1 MEREFA
7 ELAHGE
13 LLGALASG
21 EGTTVLTPN
30 RRLAQALRSD
40 FDQAQAASG
49 RASWPTADILP
60 FDAFVRRVW
69 DEALYA
75 LPGGRVPLM
84 LSPAQ
89 EQALWEEAIA
99 GSRHGGALASPAAA
113 ASHCRRAWTLAHAW
127 NLADPLP
134 RHESGEDAQAFNEWA
149 ARYARATRERGMT
162 DEARL
167 AGVVAA
173 FLQEPGVNRPAHL
186 VLYGFDLLT
195 PQQRSL
201 VEALQAL
208 GIVPRASRAPARE
221 ARASRRS
228 FATTREEWEEIACW
242 ARARLESNPGARIG
256 IVVPDLAQSRE
267 RVTRVLA
274 RVLRPVHPMEKGPLP
289 FDLSLGLGLDR
300 YPMVADALG
309 ILRLCGREVA
319 LEEAS
324 RLVRSPFLGA
334 GQAEASARARADAA
348 LRERAALTISLESL
362 GRLAAVSH
370 GPRAA
375 SLLDRLSDLAE
386 FRRASMF
393 GAKPAS
399 EWARAFSEALRVAGF
414 PGDRS
419 LDSSEM
425 QLLDK
430 WHDLLGDFAAL
441 ERVTGKMKHS
451 EACARLERMARETL
465 FQAEALE
472 APVRVLGILESAGL
486 AFDHLWISG
495 LTDEAWPLPARPNP
509 FLPVALQRRAGIPHS
524 DAALSLEL
532 DRRLTAGWLRA
543 AGEVVV
549 SHARTHQ
556 ESELAA
562 SPLIA
567 HLPQATREELAVPAY
582 PTLREAMRGTAKLER
597 VTDTHGPEPASLV
610 RSGGTSLFKDQA
622 ACPFRAFAQ
631 HRLAARELAAPQPG
645 LAAHERGTLV
655 HEMLRGTWEA
665 IGSRARLVALAPG
678 EKESLLEASATAA
691 IAVLRRRRADVLS
704 GRFERMEQRRLV
716 AIARDWLEVEA
727 GRTDFEMIAVERKTP
742 VTFGGLTVEARID
755 REDRLAD
762 GGRVVIDYKTGK
774 ARANIAAWG
783 GPRPDDPQLPMYA
796 LASGED
802 VRALAFAQVLPG
814 AMQFCGLAMEAG
826 MLPKV
831 TPPDKA
837 SKRLALPQEWA
848 ALTAQWRRAIE
859 GLAGEF
865 RAGDAR
871 VSPKSGAKTC
881 ELCAQK
887 PFCRIAASA
896 RMPEE
901 AGEAE

>member
-1 MEREFA
+1 MERQFA

-13 LLGALASG
+13 LLAALAS
-21 EGTTVLTPN
+21 EGGATVLTPN
-30 RRLAQALRSD
+30 RRLAQSLRAD
-40 FDQAQAASG
+40 FDRAQSASG
-49 RASWPTADILP
+49 RDSWPTADILP
-60 FDAFVRRVW
+60 FEAFVRRVW

-75 LPGGRVPLM
+75 LPGGRVPLL

-113 ASHCRRAWTLAHAW
+113 ATQCRRAWTLAHAW
-127 NLADPLP
+127 SLAEELS
-134 RHESGEDAQAFNEWA
+134 RYEFGEDAQAFSEWS
-149 ARYARATRERGMT
+149 ARYARATRERAMT

-167 AGVVAA
+167 AGVVAS
-173 FLQEPGVNRPAHL
+173 FLDESGVNRPVQL
-186 VLYGFDLLT
+186 VLYGFDLVT
-195 PQQRSL
+195 PQQRGL
-201 VEALQAL
+201 VEALQARGTAVGRSQAL
-208 GIVPRASRAPARE
+208 PRR
-221 ARASRRS
+221 ARAVRRA
-228 FATTREEWEEIACW
+228 FATVKEEWEEVACW
-242 ARARLESNPGARIG
+242 ARARLEAHPGARIG
-256 IVVPDLAQSRE
+256 IVVPDLAQSRN
-267 RVTRVLA
+267 RVMRALA
-274 RVLRPVHPMEKGPLP
+274 RVLRPGHPMQRGPLP

-300 YPMVADALG
+300 YPMMADALG

-324 RLVRSPFLGA
+324 RLVRSPFFGA
-334 GQAEASARARADAA
+334 GQAEAAARARADAA

-393 GAKPAS
+393 GAKTAS
-399 EWARAFSEALRVAGF
+399 EWARTFSEALRVAGF
-414 PGDRS
+414 PGDRG

-430 WHDLLGDFAAL
+430 WHDLLGDFATL
-441 ERVTGKMKHS
+441 ERVTGKMKHA

-486 AFDHLWISG
+486 TFDHLWISG

-509 FLPVALQRRAGIPHS
+509 FLPVALQRRAGIPHA
-524 DAALSLEL
+524 DAASSLEL
-532 DRRLTAGWLRA
+532 DRRLTAGWLRS

-567 HLPQATREELAVPAY
+567 HLPEATREALAVPAY
-582 PTLREAMRGTAKLER
+582 PTLRDAMRGTAALER
-597 VTDTHGPEPASLV
+597 VIDTHGPEPATLV
-610 RSGGTSLFKDQA
+610 RTGGTSLFKDQA

-665 IGSRARLVALAPG
+665 IGSRARLAALG
-678 EKESLLEASATAA
+678 EEEKSALLEQSALEAVG
-691 IAVLRRRRADVLS
+691 VLRRRRADVLS
-704 GRFERMEQRRLV
+704 GRFARMEQRRLV
-716 AIARDWLEVEA
+716 AIARDWLELEA
-727 GRTDFEMIAVERKTP
+727 ARAEFEVVAVERKTP

-774 ARANIAAWG
+774 TKANIAAWL

-802 VRALAFAQVLPG
+802 VRGLAFAQVLPG
-814 AMQFCGLAMEAG
+814 AMQFCGLAMAAG

-831 TPPDKA
+831 ATPDKA
-837 SKRLALPQEWA
+837 SARLDVPADWGG
-848 ALTAQWRRAIE
+848 LTAQWRRGIE
-859 GLAGEF
+859 GLAAEF

-871 VSPKSGAKTC
+871 VSPKAGAKTC

-887 PFCRIAASA
+887 PFCRIASGA
-896 RMPEE
+896 RAPEA
-901 AGEAE
+901 AGESE